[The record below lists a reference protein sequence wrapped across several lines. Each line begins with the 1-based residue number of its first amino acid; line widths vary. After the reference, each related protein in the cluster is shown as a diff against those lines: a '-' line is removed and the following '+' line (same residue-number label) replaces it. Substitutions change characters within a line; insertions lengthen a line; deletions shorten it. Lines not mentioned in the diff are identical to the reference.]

1 MNSVPLSVVC
11 GIMIVILAIIV
22 IIVSFQFIT
31 ANRLIERLKKHHK
44 YQTDYNEFMIK
55 GIFKHPD
62 LKNNSNFLDII
73 DQLNK
78 QFHNEQSSK

>member
-1 MNSVPLSVVC
+1 MNTVPLSVVC
-11 GIMIVILAIIV
+11 AIMIIILAIIV
-22 IIVSFQFIT
+22 IIVCFQFIT

-44 YQTDYNEFMIK
+44 YQPHYNEFIIK
-55 GIFKHPD
+55 GLFEHPD
-62 LKNNSNFLDII
+62 LKNDSKFLDII

>member
-1 MNSVPLSVVC
+1 MSSVPLSVVC
-11 GIMIVILAIIV
+11 AVMIVILAIIV
-22 IIVSFQFIT
+22 IIVCFQSIT

-55 GIFKHPD
+55 GLLKHPD
-62 LKNNSNFLDII
+62 LKNDSNFLDII

>member
-11 GIMIVILAIIV
+11 GIMIVILAIII
-22 IIVSFQFIT
+22 IIVCFQSIT

-44 YQTDYNEFMIK
+44 YQTYYNEFIIK
-55 GIFKHPD
+55 GLLKHPD

-73 DQLNK
+73 DHLNK
-78 QFHNEQSSK
+78 QFHNEQFPK